1 MSNNDV
7 AQPAVLMKHA
17 ASFYL
22 LHRVNNKQDV
32 WQFRGIR
39 IGRATVCL
47 TAWRGQTI
55 FVCLM
60 FDSVFPHNHGNTTKA
75 WGDSLSH
82 FI

>member
-1 MSNNDV
+1 MSNNDI

-47 TAWRGQTI
+47 TA
-55 FVCLM
+55 
-60 FDSVFPHNHGNTTKA
+60 
-75 WGDSLSH
+75 
-82 FI
+82 